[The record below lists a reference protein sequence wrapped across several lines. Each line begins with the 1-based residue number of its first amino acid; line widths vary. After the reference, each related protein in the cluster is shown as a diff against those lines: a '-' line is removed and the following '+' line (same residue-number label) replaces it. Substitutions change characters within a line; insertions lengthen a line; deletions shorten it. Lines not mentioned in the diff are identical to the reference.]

1 MPEIPPDNSAG
12 PPPGV
17 PERRKTPRGNSVE
30 QLAQRIRMGI
40 LRGRYA
46 QGQRL
51 IERDLID
58 ESGFGRSTVREAF
71 GRLASEGL
79 VELVPNRGATVRRL
93 ARKELVEHFLIREL
107 LEGLAARLAAGAAG
121 SAEVRRRALEMRA
134 ELLAD
139 PESGLDF
146 RDRELALHQLLLDLG
161 NSAQLSRLLSRLHV
175 PLSTA
180 QVSQAMTR
188 EQFQRARRS
197 QIEILRAVADAQ
209 PDEAEA
215 AMRQHLRLVGDWMLA
230 QPDSA
235 FGSERG

>member
-1 MPEIPPDNSAG
+1 MEFQ
-12 PPPGV
+12 
-17 PERRKTPRGNSVE
+17 ERRKTPRGNSVE
-30 QLAQRIRMGI
+30 QLAQRIREGI

-51 IERDLID
+51 IERDLIE

-93 ARKELVEHFLIREL
+93 SRKELTEHFQIREL
-107 LEGLAARLAAGAAG
+107 LEGLAARLAATAAADAAQRG
-121 SAEVRRRALEMRA
+121 PALELHAAM
-134 ELLAD
+134 LAD
-139 PESGLDF
+139 GQAHLDF
-146 RDRELALHQLLLDLG
+146 RERELALHRLLLAMSA
-161 NSAQLSRLLSRLHV
+161 NAQLARLLSRLHV

-180 QVSQAMTR
+180 QVSQSLTG
-188 EQFQRARRS
+188 EQLQRARRA
-197 QIEILRAVADAQ
+197 QLEIVRAVAQGQ

-215 AMRQHLRLVGDWMLA
+215 AMRQHLREVGEWMRT

-235 FGSERG
+235 FGAERGA

>member
-1 MPEIPPDNSAG
+1 MEFQ
-12 PPPGV
+12 
-17 PERRKTPRGNSVE
+17 ERRKTPRGNSVE
-30 QLAQRIRMGI
+30 QLAQRIREGI

-51 IERDLID
+51 IERDLIE

-93 ARKELVEHFLIREL
+93 SRKELREHFQIREL
-107 LEGLAARLAAGAAG
+107 LEGLAARLAAEAAADPVQRG
-121 SAEVRRRALEMRA
+121 RALQLHAHM
-134 ELLAD
+134 LAD
-139 PESGLDF
+139 PQAGLDF
-146 RDRELALHQLLLDLG
+146 RERELSLHRLLLDMSA
-161 NSAQLSRLLSRLHV
+161 NAQLARLLSRLHV

-180 QVSQAMTR
+180 QVSHSLTG
-188 EQFQRARRS
+188 EQLQRARRA
-197 QIEILRAVADAQ
+197 QLEIVRAVAQGQ

-215 AMRQHLRLVGDWMLA
+215 AMRQHLREVGEWTRM

-235 FGSERG
+235 FGAERGA

>member
-1 MPEIPPDNSAG
+1 MEFQ
-12 PPPGV
+12 
-17 PERRKTPRGNSVE
+17 ERRKTPRGSSVE
-30 QLAQRIRMGI
+30 QLAQRIRDGI

-51 IERDLID
+51 IERDLIE

-93 ARKELVEHFLIREL
+93 SRKELVEHFQIREL
-107 LEGLAARLAAGAAG
+107 LEGLAARLASASAADV
-121 SAEVRRRALEMRA
+121 ELRRQALELRA

-139 PESGLDF
+139 PEAGLEF
-146 RDRELALHQLLLDLG
+146 RERELALHRLLTAMCANPQLT
-161 NSAQLSRLLSRLHV
+161 RLLSRMHV

-180 QVSQAMTR
+180 QVSQFLNR
-188 EQFQRARRS
+188 EQLQRARRA
-197 QIEILRAVADAQ
+197 QIEILRAVVEGEPDA
-209 PDEAEA
+209 AEA
-215 AMRQHLRLVGDWMLA
+215 AMRQHLRQVGDWMQS

-235 FGSERG
+235 FGAERGR